1 MATSVE
7 GLDADIYRSK
17 EGISASD
24 IKYILPPKTPA
35 HYYAYITDQIKREET
50 RAFLIGT
57 MCHLAVLEPERLDK
71 AFVVKPQGKLGDF
84 RTKEGKEWKE
94 SVGDT
99 HILDA
104 EEATML
110 AGVTA
115 SVKKH
120 PAASELLANSKKE
133 VSLFASH
140 RTGLK
145 LKGRIDVLGNG
156 FIADVKTAEAGDM
169 QNFSSAIFRYN
180 YHVQAAMYCQLAG
193 VEQFSFIAV
202 EKAPPFAV
210 SVYQLSVPALQ
221 AGMNALNNAL
231 ELIAQCN
238 DSNEWPAY
246 STAKQTI
253 DLPTWAYKQMEPV
266 K

>member
-7 GLDADIYRSK
+7 NLDADIYRSK

-24 IKYILPPKTPA
+24 VKYILPPKTPA
-35 HYYAYITDQIKREET
+35 HYYAHITGQIKREET

-57 MCHLAVLEPERLDK
+57 LSHLAVLEPERLEK
-71 AFVVKPQGKLGDF
+71 AFVVKPTGKQGDF

-99 HILDA
+99 PILDHD
-104 EEATML
+104 EATAL
-110 AGVTA
+110 AGIQE
-115 SVKKH
+115 SVAKH
-120 PAASELLANSKKE
+120 PAATELLANSKKE
-133 VSLFASH
+133 ISLFASH
-140 RTGLK
+140 RTGLN

-169 QNFSSAIFRYN
+169 QNFASAIFRYN

-193 VEQFSFIAV
+193 VEKFSFIAV
-202 EKAPPFAV
+202 EKTPPFAV
-210 SVYQLSVPALQ
+210 AVYELSIPALQ
-221 AGMNALNNAL
+221 AGMNALNDAL
-231 ELIAQCN
+231 TLIAECQ
-238 DSNEWPAY
+238 DRNEWPAY
-246 STAKQTI
+246 SHDAQVI
-253 DLPTWAYKQMEPV
+253 DLPSWAYKQMEA